1 MERWMVI
8 VESSFSFP
16 NSTLFALF
24 LLFAVHIDA
33 ALHTNDTR
41 RCWLIGQRL
50 FRPRPPSTVHP
61 RLSLPASRVPSSKH
75 SATNQFSTLL
85 PVMVQVDG
93 QIIDGNGPMAPLAT
107 SHSQNLEV
115 KKTTIRIMTGT
126 LGIQQ
131 WRFADHT
138 ASVMLIK
145 KSESGRVLGFGKQ
158 NEKAEKAEKIE
169 CPLGSL
175 HVLHGPTL
183 SPFFAKD

>member
-1 MERWMVI
+1 MSHISIIYVLIISGVIEDYESFRILESMYDMNHMIVLIYYRERRMEWWMVI

-107 SHSQNLEV
+107 SHS
-115 KKTTIRIMTGT
+115 
-126 LGIQQ
+126 
-131 WRFADHT
+131 
-138 ASVMLIK
+138 
-145 KSESGRVLGFGKQ
+145 
-158 NEKAEKAEKIE
+158 
-169 CPLGSL
+169 
-175 HVLHGPTL
+175 
-183 SPFFAKD
+183 